1 MKSES
6 NGFFILLLLVLSFL
20 SGYLFSKVQVLE
32 GRKVA
37 GAIAAQPTTAV
48 VTTAPVA
55 AQPTADLSVL
65 PAVTE
70 KDHILGDKSAELL
83 LVEYADFEC
92 PFCKQ
97 FHATMQQVVKEYGS
111 KAAWVYRH
119 YPLPFHA
126 NAQKEAEASECAAEL
141 GGDEKFWVY
150 ADKIYEK
157 TTSNGTG
164 FALAD
169 LVPLA
174 KEIGLDE
181 TQFKTCL
188 DSAKFAQKVKDDE
201 AGGQKS
207 GIQGTPGTVILSK
220 NGKRDLIGGALP
232 FDQVKQQID
241 KLIK

>member
-20 SGYLFSKVQVLE
+20 SGYLLSRVQILE
-32 GRKVA
+32 GKKVA
-37 GAIAAQPTTAV
+37 AAVAAPTAAIVTTAPAAAQPT
-48 VTTAPVA
+48 P
-55 AQPTADLSVL
+55 DLSVA
-65 PAVTE
+65 PAVTD
-70 KDHILGDKSAELL
+70 KDHILGDKSAEVL

-97 FHATMQQVVKEYGS
+97 FHPTMQQVIKEYGN
-111 KAAWVYRH
+111 KVAWVYRH

-141 GGDEKFWVY
+141 GGNNQFWAY
-150 ADKIYEK
+150 TDKIYER

-169 LVPLA
+169 LAPLA

-188 DSAKFAQKVKDDE
+188 DSGKYAQKVKDDE
-201 AGGQKS
+201 AGGQKA
-207 GIQGTPGTVILSK
+207 GIQGTPGTIILAK

-241 KLIK
+241 NLIK